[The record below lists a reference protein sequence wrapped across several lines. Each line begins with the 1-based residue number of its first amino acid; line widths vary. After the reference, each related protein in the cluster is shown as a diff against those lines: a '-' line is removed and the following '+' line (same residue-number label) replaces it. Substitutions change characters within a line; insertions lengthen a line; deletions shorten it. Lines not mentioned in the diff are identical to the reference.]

1 MNSYQ
6 EKTQRLKEEIQR
18 LKLQI
23 EEGQEFDRHLKE
35 QLEKN
40 KMLKD
45 TERYKEVEKLHQR
58 LKDFIRFVEKKIEE
72 DDVDSIK
79 IPTSW
84 TDAEKNK
91 KELDSS

>member
-40 KMLKD
+40 KMLKE
-45 TERYKEVEKLHQR
+45 TEKYKEVENLHQR

-84 TDAEKNK
+84 TDKD
-91 KELDSS
+91 LDE